1 MDLLTPSVNVPA
13 ERARLRE
20 LRHEIAA
27 DVAHREAI
35 QRKYTP
41 RGFLRLDYVP
51 DVHELEAKGQPTHG
65 QAPHGAVR
73 AGAGLA
79 VPSAA
84 ADVRKTQ
91 AGCACCRCCARG
103 MGSQGGVK

>member
-20 LRHEIAA
+20 LRNEIAA

-51 DVHELEAKGQPTHG
+51 DVHPLEAQGKPANG
-65 QAPHGAVR
+65 QAPNGALR
-73 AGAGLA
+73 AGFGMD
-79 VPSAA
+79 VPSSTSHVLQA
-84 ADVRKTQ
+84 RPTC
-91 AGCACCRCCARG
+91 AGCGCCARG
-103 MGSQGGVK
+103 MEQKGCAK